1 MKYIVTEATSS
12 LGVELCQY
20 LVSNHQDVYAIC
32 DAETNKSE
40 ILPKSELLHT
50 IYLYKVAYN
59 NLNDQIPN
67 ADIFVYLG
75 SLETNTRKNLLKEE
89 YLQIID
95 GCMDALMVARRIGCS
110 LFVNMGSYEE
120 YGITKEIQG
129 ERTLLFPIS
138 DFGRACVILGKIAT
152 EYCRYAGIKYLHLRL
167 FSIYGDNNDP
177 DSLIANCIN
186 KMKNDES
193 IELPSCV
200 QNWNYIYLKDAIKQV
215 GLLINYAIK
224 KSEFIS
230 ESFQIASD
238 DTRSLQYY
246 IKELKQILCSSSE
259 LNFGNIQEKKEYSLQ
274 PDISKTKNAIGF
286 ISDYTFEEGIKEII
300 KF

>member
-1 MKYIVTEATSS
+1 MKYIVTDATSF
-12 LGVELCQY
+12 LGIELCRY
-20 LVSNHQDVYAIC
+20 LVSNHQEVYAIC
-32 DAETNKSE
+32 DAGTNKSD

-50 IYLYKVAYN
+50 IYLYKVDYSS
-59 NLNDQIPN
+59 LNDQILS
-67 ADIFVYLG
+67 ADVFVNLG
-75 SLETNTRKNLLKEE
+75 GSEITTGKDLSRDD
-89 YLQIID
+89 YLQTID
-95 GCMDALMVARRIGCS
+95 SSMDALMAARRIGCG
-110 LFVNMGSYEE
+110 LYVNLGSYEE
-120 YGITKEIQG
+120 YGVTKEIQG

-138 DFGRACVILGKIAT
+138 DYGRASVLSGQIAS
-152 EYCRYAGIKYLHLRL
+152 EYCRFADIKYLHLHL
-167 FSIYGDNNDP
+167 FSIYGGKDYPN
-177 DSLIANCIN
+177 SFIANCII
-186 KMKNDES
+186 KMQKDEP
-193 IELPSCV
+193 IDLPPCI

-224 KSEFIS
+224 KSDFIS